1 MFTSRQ
7 TRRNIRKAATTPKR
21 RLRGR
26 FWGEGIHAQ
35 CFIFKVKNSVVRVL
49 STFQERP
56 PGCAFSQEWILETSA
71 ASVHS
76 QMIFIHVDNLSYRQA
91 CSAKFCRSCS
101 CPSYKTRACTRAMPS
116 PINLQGPSGLFRSS
130 SSHGKKPSQA
140 TPKGGLRKSIP
151 GRPCHEKQSDQ
162 EPGCTL
168 QLDDR
173 LKQVTQHR
181 GCRPGPG

>member
-1 MFTSRQ
+1 
-7 TRRNIRKAATTPKR
+7 
-21 RLRGR
+21 
-26 FWGEGIHAQ
+26 
-35 CFIFKVKNSVVRVL
+35 
-49 STFQERP
+49 
-56 PGCAFSQEWILETSA
+56 
-71 ASVHS
+71 
-76 QMIFIHVDNLSYRQA
+76 MIFIHVDNLFYRHA

-101 CPSYKTRACTRAMPS
+101 CPVYKTRACTWAMPS

-140 TPKGGLRKSIP
+140 TQKGGLRKSTP

-173 LKQVTQHR
+173 LKQESPS
-181 GCRPGPG
+181 PGAAGQGQANSGRENAEGGVRMTAGDAQAARASANTL